1 MGRHFYKHR
10 FFYISLSAV
19 LAAYI
24 IPLLFVR
31 LPLGHDIYFHL
42 TRIKGLADELEMG
55 HFPVRIYST
64 IFYNYGYA
72 APLFYGDWLLY
83 FPALLVVAGM
93 NLVTAYKT
101 FICVCFIL
109 AALSM
114 YFSGKVIF
122 GDKRAACVASVLYS
136 LSTYIGTDALIRH
149 ANGEFQSFIFLP
161 IAFAGLYDIVFNEG
175 KRWILLPLGMC
186 GVLVTHTLTAVL
198 TVFFFLVFV
207 LVFIRKFI
215 QKPKKVL
222 YILASVGVF
231 MLLSA
236 SFLFPMLEQM
246 QSNKFLATDGTSA
259 SRYGSLEFRSMPTVF
274 SLFWIFNTYESPWFI
289 PQGVGFVIL
298 FLVSL
303 FVVFYKKAKSAQA
316 YAFLGLALLALFMTS
331 RCFPWEYLQ
340 DLCGVLQFP
349 WRIMLFAAFF
359 IALFGGAVIQK
370 LSDAEYR
377 GVYVLAV
384 VLLSAVGVTATLFSR
399 YHSALTLAD
408 YSNDNNIG
416 INIGLGEYLPTK
428 TDKSMLTVYQSTAFC
443 SNNYANVDY
452 TYENGCFTL
461 HFSKNDEDNTYFDV
475 PLIMYK
481 GYKATLET
489 ENGIS
494 EVPLTYG
501 ENNRV
506 RVYVGSEKAG
516 TIKVWYEGTIVQKIS
531 FIVSLASFG
540 AVAVYQLIVFIN
552 KRKNNALAKNG
563 AAGQFDVAFL
573 ESL

>member
-1 MGRHFYKHR
+1 MVQYIKKHR
-10 FFYISLSAV
+10 YFFISLSVV

-24 IPLLFVR
+24 LPLLFIR

-42 TRIKGLADELEMG
+42 TRIKGLADELEVG

-64 IFYNYGYA
+64 VFHNYGYA

-83 FPALLVVAGM
+83 FPALLVVAGV
-93 NLVTAYKT
+93 NIVTAYKV
-101 FICVCFIL
+101 FICVCFVL

-114 YFSGKVIF
+114 YFSGKIIF

-198 TVFFFLVFV
+198 TVFFFAVFA
-207 LVFIRKFI
+207 LIFAYKLIR
-215 QKPKKVL
+215 KPKKLL

-231 MLLSA
+231 LLLSA
-236 SFLFPMLEQM
+236 SFLFPMIEQL
-246 QSNKFLATDGTSA
+246 QSGKFLATDGTSA
-259 SRYGSLEFRSMPTVF
+259 NRYGTLEFRAMPTVF

-289 PQGVGFVIL
+289 PQGVGFAVL

-303 FVVFYKKAKSAQA
+303 FAALHKKTKSAQS
-316 YAFLGLALLALFMTS
+316 YAFLGLALFALLMTS
-331 RCFPWEYLQ
+331 RYFPWEYLQ
-340 DLCGVLQFP
+340 NLCGILQFP

-359 IALFGGAVIQK
+359 IALFGGAVIWK
-370 LSDAEYR
+370 LSDAAYR
-377 GVYVLAV
+377 SVYVLAV
-384 VLLSAVGVTATLFSR
+384 VIISAIGVAATMIPR
-399 YHSALTLAD
+399 YNSALHLED
-408 YSNDNNIG
+408 YSDNYNIG

-428 TDKSMLTVYQSTAFC
+428 TDKSMLAYYPRIAFC
-443 SNNYANVDY
+443 SNNDARIYY
-452 TYENGCFTL
+452 YEKDGFTL
-461 HFSKNDEDNTYFDV
+461 EFSNNNASNTYFDL

-489 ENGIS
+489 ENGVS
-494 EVPLTYG
+494 ELPLAYG
-501 ENNRV
+501 ANNRV
-506 RVYVGSEKAG
+506 RAYVGSEKAG
-516 TIKVWYEGTIVQKIS
+516 TIKVWYEGTAVQKIS
-531 FIVSLASFG
+531 FIVTLISFG
-540 AVAVYQLIVFIN
+540 AVAVYSFISIK
-552 KRKNNALAKNG
+552 KRKNRPLQDSIPPADSADG
-563 AAGQFDVAFL
+563 
-573 ESL
+573 S